1 MRPALEVQHK
11 KGKRKCI
18 NRESNPSPSLISTW
32 EAMMITATLLMLI
45 NLNQKILN
53 CPIYQPAAGKFLF
66 TIKLLESLSSTL
78 SSLPSRSVQCK
89 FFIFWLFTLDFLPS
103 RLSEPVAVNWC
114 GAKRTHVPLLQFL
127 NSPAPSRSRDRER
140 YFCRTDYFVDYTYT
154 ARRLRFEE
162 DKHGAVDT
170 PILSILHQ
178 PILNDLQSTAPH
190 YPRLPYYQQ
199 HHRPTCSLCDFSEN
213 VGWGRSVYLF
223 FSFS

>member
-1 MRPALEVQHK
+1 
-11 KGKRKCI
+11 
-18 NRESNPSPSLISTW
+18 
-32 EAMMITATLLMLI
+32 LMLI

-53 CPIYQPAAGKFLF
+53 CPIYQPPAGKFLF

-140 YFCRTDYFVDYTYT
+140 YFCRTDYFVDYTYI
-154 ARRLRFEE
+154 
-162 DKHGAVDT
+162 H
-170 PILSILHQ
+170 
-178 PILNDLQSTAPH
+178 STAI
-190 YPRLPYYQQ
+190 
-199 HHRPTCSLCDFSEN
+199 E
-213 VGWGRSVYLF
+213 V
-223 FSFS
+223 